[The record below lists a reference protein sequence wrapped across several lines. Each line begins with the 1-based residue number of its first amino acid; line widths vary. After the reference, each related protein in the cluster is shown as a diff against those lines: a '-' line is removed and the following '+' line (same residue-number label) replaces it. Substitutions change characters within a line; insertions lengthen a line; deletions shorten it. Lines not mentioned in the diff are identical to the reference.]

1 MSPLRPFE
9 ERFQLALAIAND
21 LQLVL
26 DVTRLDPRFATE
38 IEYALH
44 CHRTLRLEPLEDP
57 WAARREAARA
67 AHGLDVAAGRAIDPE
82 AEREIDD
89 WRRLV
94 LQQSTIFGLLPE
106 GDEESP
112 DAITVR
118 AEERRLY
125 ALFNLPEG
133 WIPRHLVERA
143 SQPTELVSRPPGR

>member
-1 MSPLRPFE
+1 M
-9 ERFQLALAIAND
+9 
-21 LQLVL
+21 
-26 DVTRLDPRFATE
+26 
-38 IEYALH
+38 
-44 CHRTLRLEPLEDP
+44 
-57 WAARREAARA
+57 
-67 AHGLDVAAGRAIDPE
+67 DVAAGRAIDPE

-133 WIPRHLVERA
+133 WIRRHLVERA
-143 SQPTELVSRPPGR
+143 SQPTELVSRPSGR